1 VQMHAVFSGVLCS
14 LSCSENYLT
23 SLGEC
28 YTEQHHTGYYLL
40 VELSIENTMKTVCI
54 IYKCI
59 LYTTNYGIF
68 NTM

>member
-1 VQMHAVFSGVLCS
+1 MFIYCNPFCIVHTLC
-14 LSCSENYLT
+14 LENCLT

-40 VELSIENTMKTVCI
+40 VELSIENTIETVCI